1 MKKTKILLTLFLLIA
16 LITTISSAAYADVT
30 MSVIKEPTAT
40 INYGDNSIV
49 ERSVISKDLDNKEI
63 TLQLKVT
70 NNEGSSKPTGEVMLV
85 LDNSK
90 SMIDNKVTAD
100 KTRKEFVT
108 ESAKT
113 LITNLLKDNTKL
125 KIGVVSFS
133 TATEVSNEGTEK
145 DANLVSALSNDAD
158 TLNTAI
164 SNIEYTGPRTD
175 LQAGINLAK
184 SQFTSDTDKAHKY
197 IIVLSDGVP
206 NVALNYNKQYYSDDV
221 ITKTKTELQSLSSV
235 SDNIYIMLTGITDGD
250 AVANPSTKTYN
261 QIVEEIFGTQAKP
274 TIGNFYYI
282 SDDKITDTIT
292 NIYKALL
299 PISKSITNINVKD
312 YFTDEFV
319 KNFDFSYVKEPNIG
333 TIFGSFTYEKE
344 PNIGTISDK
353 IDTTTNSITWTIPE
367 LKSGETAIVQY
378 KLKLKT
384 NYDTNIVNKV
394 LDTNTKLDVT
404 YTDSD
409 NKTDT
414 KSTDITPQVKLTEK
428 LPTVLPKAGSTI
440 FFSFMGIVLVIA
452 VACGI
457 KYVVVKNS
465 MK

>member
-145 DANLVSALSNDAD
+145 DANLVSALSNDAN

-235 SDNIYIMLTGITDGD
+235 ADNIYIMLTGITDGD
-250 AVANPSTKTYN
+250 AIANPSTKTYN

-312 YFTDEFV
+312 YFTDEIV
-319 KNFDFSYVKEPNIG
+319 KNFDFSYV
-333 TIFGSFTYEKE
+333 KE

-404 YTDSD
+404 YTNSD

-452 VACGI
+452 VTCGI